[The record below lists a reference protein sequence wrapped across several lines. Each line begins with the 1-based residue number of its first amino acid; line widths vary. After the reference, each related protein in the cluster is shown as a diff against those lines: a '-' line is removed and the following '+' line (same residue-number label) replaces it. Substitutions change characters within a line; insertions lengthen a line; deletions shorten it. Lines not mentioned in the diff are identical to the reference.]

1 MAVEIDIEAL
11 LKTVDEFADRAEDSR
26 NFTWFAKSNSLWR
39 SAMKE
44 SAVLKGIYEQLVG
57 KLKIPKM
64 GILILLTINHGFLML
79 HMYFWEFSVQ
89 SICWHFIFLY
99 CPYLY
104 VEQCVEIVSR
114 NKVFVTSE
122 SERVNV
128 IFAVLEKSWKSPQKL
143 FLKKG
148 TNPDNNNNNSLYC
161 RKIKVH

>member
-1 MAVEIDIEAL
+1 MERKIQETLLGLPNQTVCEDLPWKRGQPWKAL
-11 LKTVDEFADRAEDSR
+11 MSSWMDS
-26 NFTWFAKSNSLWR
+26 SNSWR
-39 SAMKE
+39 M
-44 SAVLKGIYEQLVG
+44 LNPFN
-57 KLKIPKM
+57 PKM

-161 RKIKVH
+161 QKIKVH

>member
-26 NFTWFAKSNSLWR
+26 NLTWVAKSNSLWR
-39 SAMKE
+39 SAMEE
-44 SAVLKGIYEQLVG
+44 SVALKGIDEQLVG

-64 GILILLTINHGFLML
+64 GILILLTINHGFHML

-104 VEQCVEIVSR
+104 VGQCVEIVSR
-114 NKVFVTSE
+114 NKGFVTSE
-122 SERVNV
+122 SERINV
-128 IFAVLEKSWKSPQKL
+128 IFAVLEKSIWSLEKSSKIVSE
-143 FLKKG
+143 KG
-148 TNPDNNNNNSLYC
+148 YKP
-161 RKIKVH
+161 

>member
-26 NFTWFAKSNSLWR
+26 NLTWVAKSNILWR
-39 SAMKE
+39 SAMEE
-44 SAVLKGIYEQLVG
+44 SVALKGIDEQLVG

-64 GILILLTINHGFLML
+64 GILILLITINHGFHML

-104 VEQCVEIVSR
+104 VGQCVEIVSR
-114 NKVFVTSE
+114 NKGFVTSE
-122 SERVNV
+122 SERINV
-128 IFAVLEKSWKSPQKL
+128 IFAVLEKSIWSLEKSSKIVSE
-143 FLKKG
+143 KG
-148 TNPDNNNNNSLYC
+148 YKP
-161 RKIKVH
+161 